1 MSFIVHIRLK
11 KMGGVDYVTQF
22 KTAESF
28 RWHGT
33 YLSTFKLLT
42 TTYILHFFFWVV
54 MFWSKGQLGLA
65 KLFWPE
71 S

>member
-1 MSFIVHIRLK
+1 
-11 KMGGVDYVTQF
+11 MGGVDYVTQF

-42 TTYILHFFFWVV
+42 TTYILHFFSSWLLC
-54 MFWSKGQLGLA
+54 SGQ
-65 KLFWPE
+65 KVN
-71 S
+71 

>member
-1 MSFIVHIRLK
+1 
-11 KMGGVDYVTQF
+11 MGGVDYVTQF

-42 TTYILHFFFWVV
+42 TRYIHITYFFSWLLC
-54 MFWSKGQLGLA
+54 SGQ
-65 KLFWPE
+65 KVN
-71 S
+71 

>member
-28 RWHGT
+28 RWHGA

-42 TTYILHFFFWVV
+42 TMYIHITYHFF
-54 MFWSKGQLGLA
+54 LGCYVLV
-65 KLFWPE
+65 KR
-71 S
+71 SIRVS

>member
-1 MSFIVHIRLK
+1 
-11 KMGGVDYVTQF
+11 MGGVDYVTQF

-42 TTYILHFFFWVV
+42 ATYILHFFFFLVV